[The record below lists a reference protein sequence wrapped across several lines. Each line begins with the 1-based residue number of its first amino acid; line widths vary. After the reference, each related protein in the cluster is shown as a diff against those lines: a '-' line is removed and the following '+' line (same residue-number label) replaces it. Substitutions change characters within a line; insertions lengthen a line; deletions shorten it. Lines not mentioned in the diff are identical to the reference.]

1 MDNKKP
7 SKTTEKA
14 RLKVKGLLDFLRHI
28 QTTESLESEIKKG
41 FSLDWEG
48 LRGKAGCGSDALHK
62 NNPDLKKEVDFEKS
76 RLETLASR
84 IGKEKSEGNAANSS
98 SKQDHELSRLRKAN
112 KKLDQENKNLK
123 QELNGA
129 HLTNVGLLT
138 TIANL
143 EQELRQ
149 LRHFTRHS

>member
-1 MDNKKP
+1 MNNKKP

-41 FSLDWEG
+41 FTLNWEG

-62 NNPDLKKEVDFEKS
+62 NNPDLKKEVDFEKL
-76 RLETLASR
+76 RLETLASH
-84 IGKEKSEGNAANSS
+84 IGKAKSEGNVNNTS
-98 SKQDHELSRLRKAN
+98 SKDDDELRRLKNAN
-112 KKLDQENKNLK
+112 KRLDQENKNLR
-123 QELNGA
+123 QQLNGS

-149 LRHFTRHS
+149 LKHFTGHS